1 LLTKCTET
9 GAGPVGV
16 LWLPGARSCIESA
29 GTVLTASAIT
39 DKTAAQRSHLA
50 ARRRGYA
57 VMVADAMSSDSHT
70 RAIDFEQ
77 RMFEVAADPLVIT
90 CTDGRILRANA
101 AACALAG
108 RSEADLLEC
117 TFWDLVHPADH
128 AAVGARQEELRR
140 DGHPTTP
147 FRCRIRRPDGTD
159 RWVESS
165 STFDPAEGLLFSVVR
180 DITGRE
186 DLELERLATLFDNA
200 PLGMA
205 VMAPDGALRRVNKPL
220 ARMLGR
226 TESELLARTIF
237 ELVADEDSRGTL
249 AMALGARSRAAFQFE
264 TRLRRADSHPLT
276 VLFSAT
282 LVTNARHEPVHYVC
296 QVLDIT
302 ARAEAQERLE
312 LNEAKLAE
320 AQQIARLG
328 SWEWEIATDRVTW
341 SDELYRI
348 YGVRPDRFSGS
359 YGSNLDRVH
368 ADDRARVAR
377 VIENAVAERRPW
389 SLDYRIVRPDGELR
403 MIHARGEVVC
413 DEQGRPAVVQGTC
426 QDVTES
432 RRVEDALRAAE
443 QLFRR
448 AFDDAPIGMALID
461 LEGRWLRLNRAISQ
475 MLGRSE
481 PELRTM
487 QLSDLN
493 HPDDRRLDRPLIKE
507 LLNGRRRSFAL
518 EKRYVHADGHL
529 IHALVHVSLMHGDGE
544 RPLYFLCQLVDIT
557 ERRRAEKERRAVQE
571 RMQAIIDNSPAL
583 VIVKDLEQRYL
594 LVNRRWEE
602 VTGLEASAVLG
613 QTSGEALGDRSPAQD
628 DVDREVLATGEVREN
643 MATMPG
649 LDGEEITFLVVKFP
663 LRDADGATYAVCT
676 ISTDITE
683 RRRSAEER
691 AELEARLAQAQRLES
706 IGQLAGGVAHD
717 FNNLLSVILTCVGFA
732 QRELPAEHPVRDD
745 VEEIGRAA
753 DRAAALTRQL
763 LMFSRR
769 EVVMP
774 KLVDAA
780 GLVRNLERLLNRT
793 LSERVALRIS
803 CGPGIVPVLIDPNQL
818 EQVLVNLAVNARDA
832 MPTGG
837 TLSIAVAGVEGGVR
851 ITVADDG
858 TGMPPEVRER
868 AFEPFFTTK
877 EEGEGTGLGLAS
889 VHGAVTNAGG
899 TVDIA
904 SEVGSGTVVSIFL
917 PAAAGDVVA
926 AEEVAAPRERAP
938 GGASVL
944 VVEDQDP
951 VRRQA
956 CRILEDNSYSVR
968 QAASADEALERWEP
982 VDVLVTDVVMP
993 GMSGQQLAEHARE
1006 RAPGLRVVFMSGHTD
1021 DVLVHDGVRQGD
1033 IAFLQKPFTRD
1044 SLLRAVE
1051 EALDR

>member
-1 LLTKCTET
+1 
-9 GAGPVGV
+9 
-16 LWLPGARSCIESA
+16 
-29 GTVLTASAIT
+29 
-39 DKTAAQRSHLA
+39 
-50 ARRRGYA
+50 
-57 VMVADAMSSDSHT
+57 MVADAMSSDSD
-70 RAIDFEQ
+70 RRDGALERRLFEL
-77 RMFEVAADPLVIT
+77 AADPLVV
-90 CTDGRILRANA
+90 TDTEGGIVKVNP

-108 RSEADLLEC
+108 RSAEELAAASYWDLL
-117 TFWDLVHPADH
+117 HPADH
-128 AAVGARQEELRR
+128 AAVRARIAELREY
-140 DGHPTTP
+140 GVSATP
-147 FRCRIRRPDGTD
+147 FRCRVIRPDGSW

-165 STFDPAEGLLFSVVR
+165 STYDAGAGLLHSVVR
-180 DITGRE
+180 DITGR
-186 DLELERLATLFDNA
+186 DDIELERLTTLFEHA
-200 PLGMA
+200 PIGMA
-205 VMAPDGALRRVNKPL
+205 VMATDGTLRRVNRPL
-220 ARMLGR
+220 AEMLGR
-226 TESELLARTIF
+226 IESELVERTLF
-237 ELVADEDSRGTL
+237 ELVDDEDSRGTL
-249 AMALGARSRAAFQFE
+249 TRALGGRSRAAFQFE
-264 TRLRRADSHPLT
+264 IRLRRADGHAVI

-282 LVTNARHEPVHYVC
+282 LVTNVRREPVHYVC

-302 ARAEAQERLE
+302 ERAEAQERLE
-312 LNEAKLAE
+312 INEAKLAE

-328 SWEWEIATDRVTW
+328 SWEWDLRTDRVTW

-348 YGVRPDRFSGS
+348 YGVRRDRFSGS
-359 YGSNLDRVH
+359 YGSNLDRAH
-368 ADDRARVAR
+368 DDDRARVAR

-389 SLDYRIVRPDGELR
+389 SIDYRIVRPDGELR
-403 MIHARGEVVC
+403 MIHGRGEVVC
-413 DEQGRPAVVQGTC
+413 DEQGRPTVVQGTC
-426 QDVTES
+426 QDVTEN

-493 HPDDRRLDRPLIKE
+493 HPDDRRADRALIKE

-557 ERRRAEKERRAVQE
+557 ERRRAEAERRAAQE

-602 VTGLEASAVLG
+602 VCGLSGADVLG
-613 QTSGEALGDRSPAQD
+613 CTSLDVLGDRSPRLD
-628 DVDREVLATGEVREN
+628 DIDREVIATGEVREN

-649 LDGEEITFLVVKFP
+649 LDGDEITFLSVKFP
-663 LRDADGATYAVCT
+663 LRDAEGQIYAVCT
-676 ISTDITE
+676 IATDITE

-706 IGQLAGGVAHD
+706 VGQLAGGVAHD

-732 QRELPAEHPVRDD
+732 QRELPADHPVRDD

-769 EVVMP
+769 EVVTP
-774 KLVDAA
+774 QVVDVA
-780 GLVRNLERLLNRT
+780 GLVRDLERLLNRT

-803 CGPGIVPVLIDPNQL
+803 CGPDIVPVLIDPAQL

-832 MPTGG
+832 MPEGG
-837 TLSIAVAGVEGGVR
+837 TLSIAVAGVDGGVR
-851 ITVADDG
+851 ITAADDG
-858 TGMPPEVRER
+858 VGMPPEVRER

-877 EEGEGTGLGLAS
+877 EAGEGTGLGLAT
-889 VHGAVTNAGG
+889 VHGVVTDAGG
-899 TVDIA
+899 TVDIT
-904 SEVGSGTVVSIFL
+904 SELDHGTVVTIFL
-917 PAAAGDVVA
+917 PAASGDVVTPD
-926 AEEVAAPRERAP
+926 EQVTPGERAS
-938 GGASVL
+938 ATATVL
-944 VVEDQDP
+944 LVEDQDP

-956 CRILEDNSYSVR
+956 SRILEAHGYSVR
-968 QAASADEALERWEP
+968 QAASADEALVQWEP

-993 GMSGQQLAEHARE
+993 GMSGQQLAERMRE
-1006 RAPGLRVVFMSGHTD
+1006 REPGLRVVFMSGHTD
-1021 DVLVHDGVRQGD
+1021 DMVVRAGARQGD
-1033 IAFLQKPFTRD
+1033 IAFVQKPFTRD

-1051 EALDR
+1051 EALAQEPSAAPAERR

>member
-1 LLTKCTET
+1 
-9 GAGPVGV
+9 
-16 LWLPGARSCIESA
+16 
-29 GTVLTASAIT
+29 
-39 DKTAAQRSHLA
+39 
-50 ARRRGYA
+50 
-57 VMVADAMSSDSHT
+57 MVADVMSLDSNT
-70 RAIDFEQ
+70 AGALEQ
-77 RMFEVAADPLVIT
+77 RLFELAADPLVVT
-90 CTDGRILRANA
+90 AMDGRVLRVNP
-101 AACALAG
+101 AACELAG
-108 RSEADLLEC
+108 RTEEELLARSY
-117 TFWDLVHPADH
+117 WDLIHPADH
-128 AAVGARQEELRR
+128 AAVAAQQGEMQGGRGAA
-140 DGHPTTP
+140 TP
-147 FRCRIRRPDGTD
+147 FRCRILRADGSW

-165 STFDPAEGLLFSVVR
+165 STYDADAGIIFSVVR

-186 DLELERLATLFDNA
+186 DLELERLATLFDHA
-200 PLGMA
+200 PIGMA
-205 VMAPDGALRRVNKPL
+205 VMAPDGALRRVNRPL
-220 ARMLGR
+220 ADMLGCS
-226 TESELLARTIF
+226 ESELLERTIF
-237 ELVADEDSRGTL
+237 ELVDDDESRGTL
-249 AMALGARSRAAFQFE
+249 ALAVGARSRPAFQFE
-264 TRLRRADSHPLT
+264 ARLRRADGNPAT

-282 LVTNARHEPVHYVC
+282 LVTNARHEPIHYVC

-302 ARAEAQERLE
+302 ERAETQERLE

-487 QLSDLN
+487 QLTDLN

-518 EKRYVHADGHL
+518 EKRYMHADGHL

-557 ERRRAEKERRAVQE
+557 ERRRAEAERRAAQE

-602 VTGLEASAVLG
+602 ICGIDGGEVLG
-613 QTSGEALGDRSPAQD
+613 RTSSEVLGDRSPGND
-628 DVDREVLATGEVREN
+628 EIDREVIATGEVREN

-649 LDGEEITFLVVKFP
+649 RDGEEITFLVVKFP
-663 LRDADGATYAVCT
+663 LRDAEGQTYAVCT
-676 ISTDITE
+676 IATDITE

-706 IGQLAGGVAHD
+706 VGQLAGGVAHD
-717 FNNLLSVILTCVGFA
+717 FNNLLSVVLTCVGFA
-732 QRELPAEHPVRDD
+732 QRALSEDHPVYAD

-769 EVVMP
+769 EVVTP
-774 KLVDAA
+774 QVADVAA
-780 GLVRNLERLLNRT
+780 LVRNLERLLDRT
-793 LSERVALRIS
+793 LSERIALRIS
-803 CGPGIVPVLIDPNQL
+803 CGPDVVPVLIDPAQL

-832 MPTGG
+832 MPEGG
-837 TLSIAVAGVEGGVR
+837 TLSIAVSGVDGGVR
-851 ITVADDG
+851 ITAADDG
-858 TGMPPEVRER
+858 TGMPAEVRER

-877 EEGEGTGLGLAS
+877 EAGEGTGLGLAT
-889 VHGAVTNAGG
+889 VHGVVTDAGG
-899 TVDIA
+899 TVDIR
-904 SEVGSGTVVSIFL
+904 SEVGAGTVVTIFL
-917 PAAAGDVVA
+917 PAATEGVVA
-926 AEEVAAPRERAP
+926 PEEPALPADRAP

-956 CRILEDNSYSVR
+956 RRILEDHSYSVR
-968 QAASADEALERWEP
+968 EAASADEALEGWEP

-993 GMSGQQLAEHARE
+993 GMSGQQLAEQARE
-1006 RAPGLRVVFMSGHTD
+1006 RAPDLRVVFMSGHTD
-1021 DVLVHDGVRQGD
+1021 DVFVRDGARHGD
-1033 IAFLQKPFTRD
+1033 IAFVQKPFTRD

-1051 EALDR
+1051 EALAR

>member
-1 LLTKCTET
+1 
-9 GAGPVGV
+9 
-16 LWLPGARSCIESA
+16 
-29 GTVLTASAIT
+29 
-39 DKTAAQRSHLA
+39 
-50 ARRRGYA
+50 
-57 VMVADAMSSDSHT
+57 MVADVMSLDSHM
-70 RAIDFEQ
+70 RADGLEQ
-77 RMFEVAADPLVIT
+77 RLFELAADPLVVT
-90 CTDGRILRANA
+90 TTDGRVLRANRA
-101 AACALAG
+101 AGELAG
-108 RSEADLLEC
+108 LDRDQLLNRSW
-117 TFWDLVHPADH
+117 WDLIHPADH
-128 AAVGARQEELRR
+128 AAVTARHQ
-140 DGHPTTP
+140 DAPSANGPAAP
-147 FRCRIRRPDGTD
+147 FRCRIVRPDGSA
-159 RWVESS
+159 RWVESL
-165 STFDPAEGLLFSVVR
+165 STYDAEAGLIFSVIR
-180 DITGRE
+180 DITGR
-186 DLELERLATLFDNA
+186 DDIELERLATLFDHA
-200 PLGMA
+200 PIGMA
-205 VMAPDGALRRVNKPL
+205 VMAPDGALRQVNRPL
-220 ARMLGR
+220 AELLGR
-226 TESELLARTIF
+226 TESELLERTIF
-237 ELVADEDSRGTL
+237 ELADDEDSRSTL
-249 AMALGARSRAAFQFE
+249 AMAVGARSRPAFQFE
-264 TRLRRADSHPLT
+264 VRLRRADGHALI

-282 LVTNARHEPVHYVC
+282 LVSNARHEPVHYVC

-302 ARAEAQERLE
+302 ERAETQERLE

-348 YGVRPDRFSGS
+348 YGIRPDRFSGS
-359 YGSNLDRVH
+359 YVSNLDRVH

-481 PELRTM
+481 PELRRM

-518 EKRYVHADGHL
+518 EKRYVHADGRL

-557 ERRRAEKERRAVQE
+557 DRRRAEAERRAAQE
-571 RMQAIIDNSPAL
+571 RMQAIIDNSPTL

-602 VTGLEASAVLG
+602 ICGMEGDDVLG
-613 QTSGEALGDRSPAQD
+613 HTSNEVLGDRSPD
-628 DVDREVLATGEVREN
+628 NDLFDREVIATGEVREH

-649 LDGEEITFLVVKFP
+649 RDGDEITFLVVKFP
-663 LRDADGATYAVCT
+663 LRDAEGQTYAVCT
-676 ISTDITE
+676 IATDITD

-706 IGQLAGGVAHD
+706 VGQLAGGVAHD

-732 QRELPAEHPVRDD
+732 QRALAEDHPVYADID
-745 VEEIGRAA
+745 EIGRAA

-769 EVVMP
+769 EVVKP
-774 KLVDAA
+774 QVVDVAA
-780 GLVRNLERLLNRT
+780 LVRDLERLLNRT
-793 LSERVALRIS
+793 LSERVVLRIS
-803 CGPGIVPVLIDPNQL
+803 CGPDVVPVLIDPAQL

-832 MPTGG
+832 MPLEGG
-837 TLSIAVAGVEGGVR
+837 TLSIAVSGVDGGVR
-851 ITVADDG
+851 ITTADDG
-858 TGMPPEVRER
+858 TGMADDVRER

-877 EEGEGTGLGLAS
+877 EAGEGTGLGLAT
-889 VHGAVTNAGG
+889 VHGVVTDAGG
-899 TVDIA
+899 TVDIS
-904 SEVGSGTVVSIFL
+904 SELGGGTVVTIFL
-917 PAAAGDVVA
+917 PAATEGVTAR
-926 AEEVAAPRERAP
+926 EEESPPADRAP
-938 GGASVL
+938 GSASVL

-956 CRILEDNSYSVR
+956 CRILEDHSYSVR
-968 QAASADEALERWEP
+968 EAASADEALARWEP

-993 GMSGQQLAEHARE
+993 GMSGQQLAEEARE
-1006 RAPGLRVVFMSGHTD
+1006 RAPDLRVVFMSGHTD
-1021 DVLVHDGVRQGD
+1021 DVVVRDGARHGD
-1033 IAFLQKPFTRD
+1033 IAFVQKPFTRD

-1051 EALDR
+1051 EALAR

>member
-1 LLTKCTET
+1 
-9 GAGPVGV
+9 
-16 LWLPGARSCIESA
+16 
-29 GTVLTASAIT
+29 
-39 DKTAAQRSHLA
+39 
-50 ARRRGYA
+50 
-57 VMVADAMSSDSHT
+57 MSSAPDMDLGSL
-70 RAIDFEQ
+70 EQ
-77 RMFEVAADPLVIT
+77 RLFELAADPLVVT
-90 CTDGRILRANA
+90 CTDGRVLRLNR
-101 AACALAG
+101 AACVLAG
-108 RSEADLLEC
+108 RDEAELLAMSW
-117 TFWDLVHPADH
+117 WDLIHPADH
-128 AAVGARQEELRR
+128 GAIAARHEELRR
-140 DGHPTTP
+140 DGGGATP
-147 FRCRIRRPDGTD
+147 FRCRIVRPDGAW

-165 STFDPAEGLLFSVVR
+165 STYDADQKLIYSIVR

-205 VMAPDGALRRVNKPL
+205 VMAPDGRLRRVNRPL
-220 ARMLGR
+220 AELLGR
-226 TESELLARTIF
+226 PEN
-237 ELVADEDSRGTL
+237 ELVGHPIFDLVDDDDSRGTL
-249 AMALGARSRAAFQFE
+249 ALALGARSRPAFQFE
-264 TRLRRADSHPLT
+264 TRLRRADGHALI

-282 LVTNARHEPVHYVC
+282 LVTNARHEPVHYLC
-296 QVLDIT
+296 QILDIT
-302 ARAEAQERLE
+302 ERAEAQERLE

-348 YGVRPDRFSGS
+348 YGVRPERFSGS

-475 MLGRSE
+475 MLGRNE

-507 LLNGRRRSFAL
+507 LLSGRRRSFAL

-557 ERRRAEKERRAVQE
+557 ERRRAEAERRAAQE

-594 LVNRRWEE
+594 LVNHRWEE
-602 VTGLEASAVLG
+602 ITGLRGDDVLG
-613 QTSGEALGDRSPAQD
+613 RTSAEVLADRSPGQD
-628 DVDREVLATGEVREN
+628 DVDREVVASGEVREST
-643 MATMPG
+643 ATMPG
-649 LDGEEITFLVVKFP
+649 LDGQGVTFLVVKFP
-663 LRDADGATYAVCT
+663 LRDAEGQTYAVCT
-676 ISTDITE
+676 IATDITE
-683 RRRSAEER
+683 RMRSAAER

-706 IGQLAGGVAHD
+706 VGQLAGGVAHD

-732 QRELPAEHPVRDD
+732 LRELPQENPVRAD
-745 VEEIGRAA
+745 VEEIRGAA
-753 DRAAALTRQL
+753 ERAAALTRQL

-769 EVVMP
+769 EIVSPQVVDVGA
-774 KLVDAA
+774 LVSD
-780 GLVRNLERLLNRT
+780 LESLLNRA
-793 LSERVALRIS
+793 LPERVALRIS
-803 CGPGIVPVLIDPNQL
+803 CGPDLVPVLIDPAQL
-818 EQVLVNLAVNARDA
+818 EQVLVNLVVNARDA
-832 MPTGG
+832 LPDGG
-837 TLSIAVAGVEGGVR
+837 TLSIAVSGAAGGVR

-858 TGMPPEVRER
+858 VGMPPEVLER

-877 EEGEGTGLGLAS
+877 EEGQGTGLGLAS
-889 VHGAVTNAGG
+889 VHGAITDAGG
-899 TVDIA
+899 TVDIS
-904 SEVGSGTVVSIFL
+904 SEVGRGTVVRIFL
-917 PAAAGDVVA
+917 PAAAMDPA
-926 AEEVAAPRERAP
+926 RPDEPPPAPPRAP
-938 GGASVL
+938 ASASVM

-956 CRILEDNSYSVR
+956 CRILDDHGYAVR
-968 QAASADEALERWEP
+968 DAASGDDALDRWED

-993 GMSGQQLAEHARE
+993 GMSGQKLAELARA
-1006 RAPGLRVVFMSGHTD
+1006 RKPDLRVVFMSGHTD
-1021 DVLVHDGVRQGD
+1021 DVLVHDGARHGD
-1033 IAFLQKPFTRD
+1033 IAFVQKPFTRA

-1051 EALDR
+1051 DALTP

>member
-1 LLTKCTET
+1 M
-9 GAGPVGV
+9 
-16 LWLPGARSCIESA
+16 
-29 GTVLTASAIT
+29 
-39 DKTAAQRSHLA
+39 
-50 ARRRGYA
+50 
-57 VMVADAMSSDSHT
+57 MVADVMRLDSHM
-70 RAIDFEQ
+70 RDGGLEQ
-77 RMFEVAADPLVIT
+77 RLFDVAPDAMVVTAIE
-90 CTDGRILRANA
+90 GGILRANR
-101 AACALAG
+101 AACALVG
-108 RSEADLLEC
+108 LSQDELMSRSY
-117 TFWDLVHPADH
+117 WDLIHPADH
-128 AAVGARQEELRR
+128 GAVSSQHEELRR
-140 DGHPTTP
+140 GGHTAAP
-147 FRCRIRRPDGTD
+147 FRCRILRPDGSW

-165 STFDPAEGLLFSVVR
+165 SALDAEAGLIFSVVR

-186 DLELERLATLFDNA
+186 DVELERLATLFDHA
-200 PLGMA
+200 PIGMA
-205 VMAPDGALRRVNKPL
+205 VMAPGGALRRVNKPL
-220 ARMLGR
+220 AEMLGR
-226 TESELLARTIF
+226 SEAELLERTIF
-237 ELVADEDSRGTL
+237 ELVDDEDSRGTL
-249 AMALGARSRAAFQFE
+249 ALAVGARSRPAFQFE
-264 TRLRRADSHPLT
+264 TRLRRADGRPVI

-282 LVTNARHEPVHYVC
+282 LVTNARKEPVHYVC

-302 ARAEAQERLE
+302 ERAEAQERLE

-348 YGVRPDRFSGS
+348 YGVRPDRFAGT
-359 YGSNLDRVH
+359 YGANLERVH

-413 DEQGRPAVVQGTC
+413 DEQGRPAVVQGAC

-487 QLSDLN
+487 HLADLN

-557 ERRRAEKERRAVQE
+557 ERRRAEAERRAAQE

-583 VIVKDLEQRYL
+583 VIVKDVEQRYL

-602 VTGLEASAVLG
+602 ICGLRGDEVHGRTSAEVLG
-613 QTSGEALGDRSPAQD
+613 QRSPGTD
-628 DVDREVLATGEVREN
+628 DMDREVIATGGVHES

-649 LDGEEITFLVVKFP
+649 DDGEEITFLVLKFP
-663 LRDADGATYAVCT
+663 LRDAEGQTYAVCT
-676 ISTDITE
+676 IATDITE

-706 IGQLAGGVAHD
+706 VGQLAGGVAHD

-732 QRELPAEHPVRDD
+732 QRALPDDHPVRDD

-769 EVVMP
+769 EVVTP
-774 KLVDAA
+774 QVVDVAA
-780 GLVRNLERLLNRT
+780 LVRDLERLLNRT

-803 CGPGIVPVLIDPNQL
+803 CGPAIVPVLIDPAQL

-832 MPTGG
+832 MPGGG
-837 TLSIAVAGVEGGVR
+837 TLSIAVAGDDGGVR

-858 TGMPPEVRER
+858 SGMPAEVRER

-877 EEGEGTGLGLAS
+877 QPGEGTGLGLAS
-889 VHGAVTNAGG
+889 VHGVVTDAGG
-899 TVDIA
+899 TVDIS
-904 SEVGSGTVVSIFL
+904 SEVGAGTVVTIFL
-917 PAAAGDVVA
+917 PAAEAG
-926 AEEVAAPRERAP
+926 VAAPEAP
-938 GGASVL
+938 SVEAQRPPGDARVL

-956 CRILEDNSYSVR
+956 CRILEAHGYTVTE
-968 QAASADEALERWEP
+968 AASADDALARWAP

-993 GMSGQQLAEHARE
+993 GMSGQQLAEHARDL
-1006 RAPGLRVVFMSGHTD
+1006 APEVRIVFMSGHTD
-1021 DVLVHDGVRQGD
+1021 DIVVRDGARHGD
-1033 IAFLQKPFTRD
+1033 IAFVQKPFTRD

-1051 EALDR
+1051 EALQRPSPQGANGASAAS

>member
-1 LLTKCTET
+1 MMVAHVMSVDSHT
-9 GAGPVGV
+9 GAGS
-16 LWLPGARSCIESA
+16 L
-29 GTVLTASAIT
+29 
-39 DKTAAQRSHLA
+39 
-50 ARRRGYA
+50 
-57 VMVADAMSSDSHT
+57 
-70 RAIDFEQ
+70 EQ
-77 RMFEVAADPLVIT
+77 RLFELAADPLVVTKI
-90 CTDGRILRANA
+90 DGGVVRVNP
-101 AACALAG
+101 AACAIAGRTEEELLAG
-108 RSEADLLEC
+108 SY
-117 TFWDLVHPADH
+117 WDIIHPADH
-128 AAVGARQEELRR
+128 AAVTAQHGADR
-140 DGHPTTP
+140 DGGTATP
-147 FRCRIRRPDGTD
+147 FRCRIVRPDGSW

-165 STFDPAEGLLFSVVR
+165 STYDLDRGLIFSVVR

-186 DLELERLATLFDNA
+186 DLELERLATLFDHA
-200 PLGMA
+200 PIGMA
-205 VMAPDGALRRVNKPL
+205 VMAPDGALRRVNRPL
-220 ARMLGR
+220 AVMLGR
-226 TESELLARTIF
+226 TETELLERTLF
-237 ELVADEDSRGTL
+237 ELVDDEDSRGAL
-249 AMALGARSRAAFQFE
+249 ALAIGARSRAAFQFE
-264 TRLRRADSHPLT
+264 TRLRRADGHPLI

-282 LVTNARHEPVHYVC
+282 LVTNVRHEPVHYLC

-302 ARAEAQERLE
+302 ERAEAQERLE

-557 ERRRAEKERRAVQE
+557 ERRRAEAERRAAQE

-583 VIVKDLEQRYL
+583 VIVKDTEQRYL

-602 VTGLEASAVLG
+602 ICGVQGDEVLG
-613 QTSGEALGDRSPAQD
+613 HTSAEVLGERSPGND
-628 DVDREVLATGEVREN
+628 DVDREVITTGEVREH
-643 MATMPG
+643 MATMPRP
-649 LDGEEITFLVVKFP
+649 DGEEITFLVVKFP
-663 LRDADGATYAVCT
+663 LRDAEGQTYAVCT
-676 ISTDITE
+676 IATDITE

-706 IGQLAGGVAHD
+706 VGQLAGGVAHD

-732 QRELPAEHPVRDD
+732 QRELPPDHPVRDD

-769 EVVMP
+769 EVVKP
-774 KLVDAA
+774 RVVDVAA
-780 GLVRNLERLLNRT
+780 LVRDIERLLDRT

-803 CGPGIVPVLIDPNQL
+803 CGPDVPPVLIDPAQL

-832 MPTGG
+832 MPEGG
-837 TLSIAVAGVEGGVR
+837 TLSIAVSGIDGGVR
-851 ITVADDG
+851 ITAADDG
-858 TGMPPEVRER
+858 AGMPAEVRER

-877 EEGEGTGLGLAS
+877 EAGEGTGLGLAT
-889 VHGAVTNAGG
+889 VHGVVTDAGG
-899 TVDIA
+899 TVDIN
-904 SEVGSGTVVSIFL
+904 SEVGGGTVVTIFL
-917 PAAAGDVVA
+917 PAAHA
-926 AEEVAAPRERAP
+926 AVTAPEEPDRPSDRAP

-968 QAASADEALERWEP
+968 EAASADEALASWEP

-1006 RAPGLRVVFMSGHTD
+1006 LVPGLRIVFMSGHTD
-1021 DVLVHDGVRQGD
+1021 DVVVRDHARQGD
-1033 IAFLQKPFTRD
+1033 IAFVQKPFTRD

-1051 EALDR
+1051 DALAQ

>member
-1 LLTKCTET
+1 MT
-9 GAGPVGV
+9 
-16 LWLPGARSCIESA
+16 
-29 GTVLTASAIT
+29 T
-39 DKTAAQRSHLA
+39 DPDRAADDLERRLFELA
-50 ARRRGYA
+50 P
-57 VMVADAMSSDSHT
+57 
-70 RAIDFEQ
+70 
-77 RMFEVAADPLVIT
+77 DPLVVT
-90 CTDGRILRANA
+90 TVDGRVVRVNPA
-101 AACALAG
+101 AAELAG
-108 RSEADLLEC
+108 RSAGELEG
-117 TFWDLVHPADH
+117 TPFTELVDPADH
-128 AAVGARQEELRR
+128 AAARVRLEEVVRSGAVA
-140 DGHPTTP
+140 TP
-147 FRCRIRRPDGTD
+147 FRCRLARPDGD
-159 RWVESS
+159 VRWVESTTS
-165 STFDPAEGLLFSVVR
+165 HDAEVGLLFSVVR
-180 DITGRE
+180 DVTRRE
-186 DLELERLATLFDNA
+186 DPELERLAPLFDNA

-205 VMAPDGALRRVNKPL
+205 VMAPDGRLRRVNQTL
-220 ARMLGR
+220 ERMLGR
-226 TESELLARTIF
+226 GAAELLEGTLFDIVDDA
-237 ELVADEDSRGTL
+237 DSRAALTV
-249 AMALGARSRAAFQFE
+249 ALGARSRPAFQLE
-264 TRLRRADSHPLT
+264 TRLHAAGDRAVIAL
-276 VLFSAT
+276 VSAT
-282 LVTNARHEPVHYVC
+282 LVTNARHEPLHYIC
-296 QVLDIT
+296 QILDIT
-302 ARAEAQERLE
+302 ERAETQERLE

-328 SWEWEIATDRVTW
+328 SWEWEIAADRVTW

-426 QDVTES
+426 QDVTEA

-481 PELRTM
+481 QELRATR
-487 QLSDLN
+487 LSELN

-507 LLNGRRRSFAL
+507 LLSGRRRSFAL

-557 ERRRAEKERRAVQE
+557 DRRRAEAERNAAQE

-602 VTGLEASAVLG
+602 ITGLRGDDVLAH
-613 QTSGEALGDRSPAQD
+613 TSGEVLGSRSPAQD
-628 DVDREVLATGEVREN
+628 AVDREVIETGEVRET

-663 LRDADGATYAVCT
+663 LRDAEGQLYAVCT
-676 ISTDITE
+676 IATDITE

-691 AELEARLAQAQRLES
+691 AQLEARLAQAQRLES
-706 IGQLAGGVAHD
+706 VGQLAGGVAHD

-732 QRELPAEHPVRDD
+732 TRELPADHPVRED

-769 EVVMP
+769 EVATPQV
-774 KLVDAA
+774 VDVAA
-780 GLVRNLERLLNRT
+780 LVRDLERLLNRT

-803 CGPGIVPVLIDPNQL
+803 CGPDVVPVLIDPAQL

-832 MPTGG
+832 MPEGG
-837 TLSIAVAGVEGGVR
+837 TLSIAVGGTDGGVR

-858 TGMPPEVRER
+858 SGMPADVREH

-877 EEGEGTGLGLAS
+877 EAGEGTGLGLAT
-889 VHGAVTNAGG
+889 VHGVVTDAGG
-899 TVDIA
+899 TVDIS
-904 SEVGSGTVVSIFL
+904 SEVGAGTVVTIFL
-917 PAAAGDVVA
+917 PAAAEA
-926 AEEVAAPRERAP
+926 LATTEEPSAAPVTAP
-938 GGASVL
+938 GSARVL

-956 CRILEDNSYSVR
+956 CRILEDHGYSVR
-968 QAASADEALERWEP
+968 QAGTGDEALRSWEP
-982 VDVLVTDVVMP
+982 VDVLITDVVMP
-993 GMSGQQLAEHARE
+993 GMGGQQLAAAARE
-1006 RAPGLRVVFMSGHTD
+1006 RTPGLRVVYMSGHTD
-1021 DVLVHDGVRQGD
+1021 DVLVHDSARHGD
-1033 IAFLQKPFTRD
+1033 IAFVQKPFTRE
-1044 SLLRAVE
+1044 SLLRAVA
-1051 EALDR
+1051 EALTHAAPAAPAASALPAERS